1 MSTRAT
7 AHACPRCVARTHAR
21 PASRSARRWMAGSML
36 LAALAAVALFW
47 LLAKPRTLPAGPP
60 GLNSVET
67 SGRVVTSG
75 LPTRAQIAR
84 PAAAACADV
93 AA

>member
-1 MSTRAT
+1 MSTPAT
-7 AHACPRCVARTHAR
+7 AHACPRCVARTTAR
-21 PASRSARRWMAGSML
+21 PASRSARRWMAGSLL

-47 LLAKPRTLPAGPP
+47 LLVKPRTLQAGTP
-60 GLNSVET
+60 GLNAVET
-67 SGRVVTSG
+67 SSRVGSSG

-84 PAAAACADV
+84 PAAAACAE